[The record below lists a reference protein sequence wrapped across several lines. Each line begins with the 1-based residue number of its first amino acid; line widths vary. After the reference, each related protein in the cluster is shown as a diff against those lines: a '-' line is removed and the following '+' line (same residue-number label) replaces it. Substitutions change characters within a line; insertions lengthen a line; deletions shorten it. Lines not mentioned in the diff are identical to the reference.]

1 MTGQDRSKAVLGN
14 HSPGPWSAERKDD
27 GCLEIVSPCEN
38 VPHVATVPAGFY
50 HEPNAP
56 LIASAPE
63 LLKALQIAEYRLGE
77 LHWDMVNIHDEPC
90 PSDCRT
96 CGEIASIQA
105 VIASAGGGES
115 FWHPIDNFFAKGG

>member
-63 LLKALQIAEYRLGE
+63 LLK
-77 LHWDMVNIHDEPC
+77 VNIHDEPC